1 MTSGE
6 GRRAGRAR
14 MPVCKARNHIRESDE
29 RTMRTKRHNEGSASF
44 CRTIYRL
51 SLMWSKISAQRVL
64 AGSAC
69 ISLSLALTACGGDG
83 GTDSTS
89 AVSPAA
95 QSTAEVAAAASAASS
110 SVVTLATSLKMN
122 TSSIGP
128 DTSIDRF
135 IIRYKTG
142 SAERVSAT
150 AAQSKLDRLASAF
163 PARAHHLRRMG
174 IGSDVATTERKLN
187 AKEAKAFMRAIASDP
202 NVEYVEP
209 DTVMSIGSTPNDPLY
224 SKQWALS
231 SNQHAGTTT
240 PGIRAEGAWDI
251 ATGAGVVIGVVD
263 SGITSHSDLSPN
275 VLPGYDFTSGTY
287 GNRGGDGTQPA
298 NKAGENCSITWHGT
312 HVAGITAAMTNNSVG
327 IAGIAPAAKVVSA
340 RTVSNCNGGLM
351 SDMADGITWAAGGT
365 VSGVPVNPNPAKVIN
380 ISLQGYGRC
389 QTSLQNAIDYATGR
403 GAVVVVISGNY
414 STDASKIQPAN
425 CRNVITVGAVN
436 SNSTRWVQTDFG
448 PTVDIAA
455 PGSGIWSTYN
465 NGANAPDT
473 EGYGILDG
481 TSQSAPIVSGVAALV
496 QSVAPTPL
504 TVAEMRT
511 LIQQTVQPFTPQKP
525 DQLIGPG
532 IVDATAAVVAAKSGK
547 RPAAA
552 DFTCT
557 QNPQLMQLTC
567 TDLST
572 ARGGV
577 PIRSW
582 RWNFG
587 DGKPDTVLTSS
598 TNPVVDYDFPNTYQI
613 TLTTTDANGAVS
625 ITSRPVNVAALA
637 ITDLSDND
645 YVAQYG
651 LPFQLAKGEVQYFSI
666 GAPGAARSL
675 LVNTTWT
682 ATFGLKS
689 ASANDAATLDVKG
702 GTASMVSPDCSSTMT
717 GRVPASCARLAMPG
731 GGIWYA
737 RVTARTAVDNAT
749 IRAFNTPPDQSR
761 GLCGPGT
768 IPCQ

>member
-1 MTSGE
+1 MQ
-6 GRRAGRAR
+6 A
-14 MPVCKARNHIRESDE
+14 KKHREEPTRSC
-29 RTMRTKRHNEGSASF
+29 G
-44 CRTIYRL
+44 TINKL
-51 SLMWSKISAQRVL
+51 SLMWSKIRSRRVL

-69 ISLSLALTACGGDG
+69 ISFSLALTACGGDG
-83 GTDSTS
+83 GADSTS
-89 AVSPAA
+89 AASPTP

-110 SVVTLATSLKMN
+110 NVVTLATSLKMN
-122 TSSIGP
+122 ASSIAP
-128 DTSIDRF
+128 DTSTDRF

-142 SAERVSAT
+142 TVERVSTT

-174 IGSDVATTERKLN
+174 IGSDVVTTERKLN

-209 DTVMSIGSTPNDPLY
+209 DTVMTIGSTPDDPLY

-231 SNQHAGTTT
+231 SNQKPGIITA
-240 PGIRAEGAWDI
+240 GIRAEGAWDM
-251 ATGAGVVIGVVD
+251 ANGAGVVIGVVD
-263 SGITSHSDLSPN
+263 SGITSHSDLNPN
-275 VLPGYDFTSGTY
+275 VLPGYDFTNGTY
-287 GNRGGDGTQPA
+287 GNRGGDGTQPG
-298 NKAGENCSITWHGT
+298 NKPGENCRITWHGT
-312 HVAGITAAMTNNSVG
+312 HVAGITAAVSNNGTG
-327 IAGIAPAAKVVSA
+327 IAGIAPGAKVVSA
-340 RTVSNCNGGLM
+340 RTVTNCNGGTM

-365 VSGVPVNPNPAKVIN
+365 VPNVPVNPNPAKVIN
-380 ISLQGYGRC
+380 LSLQGYGLC

-425 CRNVITVGAVN
+425 CHNVITVGAIN
-436 SNSTRWVQTDFG
+436 SNSTRWVSSDFG

-465 NGANAPDT
+465 NGTTAPST

-481 TSQSAPIVSGVAALV
+481 TSQAAPMVSGVAALV
-496 QSVAPTPL
+496 QSIAPTPL
-504 TVAEMRT
+504 TVAEMGT
-511 LIQQTVQPFTPQKP
+511 LIQQTAQPFTPQRP
-525 DQLIGPG
+525 DQPTGPG
-532 IVDATAAVVAAKSGK
+532 IVDATAAVAAAKSGK

-557 QNPQLMQLTC
+557 QSPQLMRLTC

-587 DGKPDTVLTSS
+587 DGKPDTVVTSS

-637 ITDLSDND
+637 ITDLTDND

-651 LPFQLAKGEVQYFSI
+651 LNFPLAKGEAQYFSI
-666 GAPGAARSL
+666 VAPGGVRSL
-675 LVNTTWT
+675 RVNTTWT
-682 ATFGLKS
+682 TAFGLKS
-689 ASANDAATLDVKG
+689 ASANDVATLEVKG
-702 GTASMVSPDCSSTMT
+702 GTASMASPDCSSNMT
-717 GRVPASCARLAMPG
+717 GGVPASCADLTMPG
-731 GGIWYA
+731 GGTWYA

-749 IRAFNTPPDQSR
+749 IRAFTTAPDQSR
-761 GLCGPGT
+761 GPCGPGT
-768 IPCQ
+768 VPCL